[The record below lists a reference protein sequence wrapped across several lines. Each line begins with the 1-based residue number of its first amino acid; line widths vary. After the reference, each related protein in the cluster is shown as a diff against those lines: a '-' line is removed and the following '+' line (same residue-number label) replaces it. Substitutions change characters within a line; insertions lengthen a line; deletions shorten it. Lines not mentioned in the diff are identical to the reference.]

1 MMVRKT
7 KKAQI
12 WISLVIYVLI
22 ATTVLIL
29 VLQAGLPLLNNMKE
43 KALFSRTRDVM
54 VGLDEQ
60 IREVASEGIG
70 SQRVIPINVREG
82 QVSVKDNQLTWDIT
96 TQNKILESGTRQ
108 EYGNIVVTANTD
120 VSAKT
125 VGDYFILEN
134 SYLIVNLSKI
144 GSEENSESLDTSWVI
159 QSITLKETDSV
170 VTEPFTFEINDE
182 PDTRVGTGYTE
193 LLEEGNNLGFA
204 TVVVHMQSDAN
215 YDYDLELTLESYADF
230 IAIDIKNFEYTG

>member
-125 VGDYFILEN
+125 VGDYF
-134 SYLIVNLSKI
+134 
-144 GSEENSESLDTSWVI
+144 
-159 QSITLKETDSV
+159 
-170 VTEPFTFEINDE
+170 
-182 PDTRVGTGYTE
+182 
-193 LLEEGNNLGFA
+193 
-204 TVVVHMQSDAN
+204 
-215 YDYDLELTLESYADF
+215 
-230 IAIDIKNFEYTG
+230 

>member
-1 MMVRKT
+1 MIRKT

-29 VLQAGLPLLNNMKE
+29 VLQAGFPLLNKMKE
-43 KALFSRTRDVM
+43 KALFSKTKDVM
-54 VGLDEQ
+54 VELDKQ

-70 SQRVIPINVREG
+70 SKRVIPINVREG
-82 QVSVKDNQLTWDIT
+82 QLSVKNNKLIWDII

-108 EYGNIVVTANTD
+108 EFGNVVVTANTD

-125 VGDYFILEN
+125 VGNYFILEN
-134 SYLIVNLSKI
+134 SYLIINLSKK
-144 GSEENSESLDTSWVI
+144 GSEDENVSLTTSEII
-159 QSITLKETDSV
+159 QSITLKETGSIV
-170 VTEPFTFEINDE
+170 NSPFIFEINDL
-182 PDTRVGTGYTE
+182 PNTGIGTGYTK

-204 TVVVHMQSDAN
+204 TVIIYMDSDAN
-215 YDYDLELTLESYADF
+215 YNYDLELTFESYADF
-230 IAIDIKNFEYTG
+230 LLVDIKNFKYVG